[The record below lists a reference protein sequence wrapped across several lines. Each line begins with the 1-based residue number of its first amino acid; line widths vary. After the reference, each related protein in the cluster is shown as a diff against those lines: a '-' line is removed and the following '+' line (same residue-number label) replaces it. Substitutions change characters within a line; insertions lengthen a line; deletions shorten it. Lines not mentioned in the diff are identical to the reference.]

1 MHSHESWKVGLERDA
16 RAMVESFRNKNAS
29 YTKIETY
36 FTYAVHCVVTKPSI
50 KTIRCCG
57 DILKEKLVSNSDPDK
72 SIMVFAF
79 GPVVLKTLGFNIKK
93 HADVVGQLL
102 ETYIGGRHVYVF
114 ASISLAQMV
123 VKSGYI
129 ELVNRHIQSFM
140 GSVLL
145 NNEKKI
151 LKTKANVGAISK
163 NYIFPKTLQ
172 EVSDLVDHIVAYA
185 PEGVDPAKHLIALD
199 TETNTLMPHRDKLK
213 LLTVTVA
220 WDIGKAASITVEHS
234 ESTWSLEDVHPFL
247 VKLFTCKKPKVGH
260 NFKFDAKVLRRK
272 KFGVV
277 NLAWDTMIGE
287 HLLAEDKKGF
297 YGLKELVK
305 TYLPSYANYEKEVK
319 AQANAKLTE
328 KKKELKELG
337 QKLSKAEESLLKDD
351 GYANIPLEDLSIYGA
366 IDADAT
372 WQIAVIQR
380 KNMGV
385 ESTKFIEERRKLQK
399 FERQEFSKLGTI
411 LCPVVEPLSR
421 IMSTR
426 SLPTLGVLA
435 RIEDRGVPMDREY
448 TRELSIKMEQSSRE
462 AIIKLNHMLPAGYK
476 EKLNPASSGQ
486 IRSILYNVGFTHPE
500 TKEHMC
506 YLGKVEPPRTDS
518 GAISTNA
525 QFLRLLVTKYDCPFS
540 RDLLEFRA
548 MQKARNTFIENIMV
562 LTRED
567 DRMHTTYHQH
577 GTSSGRLCV
586 SENTLLNTN
595 RGTFKI
601 SNLDL
606 SKVQNVS
613 ILTHTGKWQPIEAVY
628 YKGEEEMYR
637 VELENGSSIE
647 VTANHRFFTKEGFQ
661 RLKNLAY
668 GSEVITHTASPASG
682 ELRRNYT
689 GRKGIRTPL
698 LGRVAHRETVSG
710 FGSVVQNSQQLCS
723 LLQREVRYTNKGTKV
738 PHVLNSLERK
748 YSRGK
753 RTAWSYDSTGK
764 TTRVCRP
771 WVQLLHDSKSPRC
784 ECLVCTPEHEG
795 VRNGYREK
803 ANLQTL
809 CFRLRAAGR
818 ARTVFT
824 RFNAFSR
831 PILQRPT
838 RVLRKAIRG
847 FFASYRAD
855 LVYKRTSQ
863 EPQSVPR
870 AGASKTRPHLLEL
883 KPARNVA
890 VHGFNS
896 REDTTCSPSVFLQ
909 KLPSRLWVSRQQTS
923 RRSRWKFPCVGKYQG
938 QRRLQTEGSC
948 KAGIQDFAV
957 YNQGSRKEL
966 IASSHC
972 DTFGVSRIVR
982 VTPLGVMGVWD
993 ISVDTDHSYVAHG
1006 FVNHNSSSHENMQN
1020 IPKKL
1025 GGHNIKKIFVPSQ
1038 PGYAFGNADAKAAEV
1053 RIYSAYSKDKN
1064 LIKALNDGMD
1074 PHSFFASMVYNPAN
1088 VLNGVEQHRWKEV
1101 AETVGIDTAH
1111 GWTYSDFCDRD
1122 KIKETEEPYGK
1133 QLDRLRGIIKRV
1145 VFGILYGATPNKVS
1159 SIVGI
1164 PEEQAAVIVDT
1175 LFKMFPTIP
1184 EYIQLTKDQLKHLG
1198 FVETF
1203 FGRRRRFGELH
1214 KLPWGLR
1221 SKAERQSVNFKIQS
1235 TSSEIVLEVLCD
1247 MEEPLRV
1254 DMQGELLLTV
1264 HDSVGFECPDK
1275 YVHQLPEFI
1284 KEYGMRRINNRYP
1297 WLPVP
1302 FSWDVEVGPSYG
1314 ELMSVDNYVKKMGN
1328 VTHIIPENP
1337 ADRDDFI
1344 EQEVRA
1350 EFEELVAS

>member
-1 MHSHESWKVGLERDA
+1 MKKETPSSKEITLDCQLCTQGWCGPKCLECDHYGAKHFVKDNGPKLTDCFIVSDSPEIGPSEDMHSHESWKVGLERDA
-16 RAMVESFRNKNAS
+16 RAMVENFRNKNAS
-29 YTKIETY
+29 YNKVETY
-36 FTYAVHCVVTKPSI
+36 FTYAVHCVVPKPSI

-57 DILKEKLVSNSDPDK
+57 EILKEKLVSNSDPDR

-79 GPVVLKTLGFNIKK
+79 GPIVLKTLGFNFKK
-93 HADVVGQLL
+93 HADIVGQLL
-102 ETYIGGRHVYVF
+102 ETHINGRHAYVF

-151 LKTKANVGAISK
+151 LRTKANVAAISK
-163 NYIFPKTLQ
+163 NYIFPKTIQ
-172 EVSDLVDHIVAYA
+172 EVSDLVDHIIAYA
-185 PEGVDPAKHLIALD
+185 PEGIAPEDHLIALD
-199 TETNTLMPHRDKLK
+199 TETNTLMPHRSKLK
-213 LLTVTVA
+213 LLSVTVA
-220 WDIGKAASITVEHS
+220 WDTGRAASIPVEHK
-234 ESTWSLEDVHPFL
+234 ESKWALEDVHHLL

-272 KFGVV
+272 KFSVV
-277 NLAWDTMIGE
+277 NLAWDTMIAE

-297 YGLKELVK
+297 YGLKEIVK
-305 TYLPSYANYEKEVK
+305 NYLPSYANYEKTVK
-319 AQANAKLTE
+319 AQANDALAE
-328 KKKELKELG
+328 KKKELKDLG
-337 QKLSKAEESLLKDD
+337 KKLSKAEESLLKDE
-351 GYANIPLEDLSIYGA
+351 GYANIPLADLNIYGA

-372 WQIAVIQR
+372 WQIAITQR
-380 KNMGV
+380 KNMRL
-385 ESTKFIEERRKLQK
+385 ESTKFKEERGKLRK
-399 FERQEFSKLGTI
+399 FERKEFSKLGET
-411 LCPVVEPLSR
+411 LCTVAEPLAR
-421 IMSTR
+421 IMATR
-426 SLPTLGVLA
+426 TLPTLGVLA

-448 TRELSIKMEQSSRE
+448 TQVLSVKMEQSSRE
-462 AIIKLNHMLPAGYK
+462 AIIKLNQMLPAGYT

-486 IRSILYNVGFTHPE
+486 IRSILYNVGFLHPE

-518 GAISTNA
+518 GMISTNA

-540 RDLLEFRA
+540 RALLEFRA

-577 GTSSGRLCV
+577 GTSSGRL
-586 SENTLLNTN
+586 
-595 RGTFKI
+595 
-601 SNLDL
+601 
-606 SKVQNVS
+606 
-613 ILTHTGKWQPIEAVY
+613 
-628 YKGEEEMYR
+628 
-637 VELENGSSIE
+637 
-647 VTANHRFFTKEGFQ
+647 
-661 RLKNLAY
+661 
-668 GSEVITHTASPASG
+668 
-682 ELRRNYT
+682 
-689 GRKGIRTPL
+689 
-698 LGRVAHRETVSG
+698 
-710 FGSVVQNSQQLCS
+710 
-723 LLQREVRYTNKGTKV
+723 
-738 PHVLNSLERK
+738 
-748 YSRGK
+748 
-753 RTAWSYDSTGK
+753 
-764 TTRVCRP
+764 
-771 WVQLLHDSKSPRC
+771 
-784 ECLVCTPEHEG
+784 
-795 VRNGYREK
+795 
-803 ANLQTL
+803 
-809 CFRLRAAGR
+809 
-818 ARTVFT
+818 
-824 RFNAFSR
+824 
-831 PILQRPT
+831 
-838 RVLRKAIRG
+838 
-847 FFASYRAD
+847 
-855 LVYKRTSQ
+855 
-863 EPQSVPR
+863 
-870 AGASKTRPHLLEL
+870 
-883 KPARNVA
+883 
-890 VHGFNS
+890 
-896 REDTTCSPSVFLQ
+896 
-909 KLPSRLWVSRQQTS
+909 
-923 RRSRWKFPCVGKYQG
+923 
-938 QRRLQTEGSC
+938 
-948 KAGIQDFAV
+948 
-957 YNQGSRKEL
+957 
-966 IASSHC
+966 
-972 DTFGVSRIVR
+972 
-982 VTPLGVMGVWD
+982 
-993 ISVDTDHSYVAHG
+993 
-1006 FVNHNSSSHENMQN
+1006 SSSHENMQN

-1025 GGHNIKKIFVPSQ
+1025 GGHNIKKIFIPSR
-1038 PGYAFGNADAKAAEV
+1038 PRYAFGNADAKAAEV
-1053 RIYSAYSKDKN
+1053 RIYSAYSKDRN

-1088 VLNGVEQHRWKEV
+1088 VLSGVEQYRWKEV

-1122 KIKETEEPYGK
+1122 IIKETEEPYGK
-1133 QLDRLRGIIKRV
+1133 QLDRLRSIIKRV

-1328 VTHIIPENP
+1328 VTHIVPENP
-1337 ADRDDFI
+1337 ADRDEFI

>member
-1 MHSHESWKVGLERDA
+1 
-16 RAMVESFRNKNAS
+16 MVESFRNRNPS
-29 YTKIETY
+29 YANVETY
-36 FTYAVHCVVTKPSI
+36 FTYAVHCVVAKPSI
-50 KTIRCCG
+50 KSIRCCSE
-57 DILKEKLVSNSDPDK
+57 ILKEKLVSNSDPEK
-72 SIMVFAF
+72 PIMVFAF
-79 GPVVLKTLGFNIKK
+79 GPIVLKALGFNFKK
-93 HADVVGQLL
+93 HSDIVGQML
-102 ETYIGGRHVYVF
+102 ETTIGGRHVYVF

-123 VKSGYI
+123 VKSGYV

-145 NNEKKI
+145 NNMKKT
-151 LKTKANVGAISK
+151 LKTRANVAAISK
-163 NYIFPKTLQ
+163 NYVFPKTIQ
-172 EVSDLVDHIVAYA
+172 EVNDLVDHVIAYA
-185 PEGVDPAKHLIALD
+185 PEGVNPENHLIAFD
-199 TETNTLMPHRDKLK
+199 TETNTLMPHRSKLK
-213 LLTVTVA
+213 MLTLTVA
-220 WDIGKAASITVEHS
+220 WDVGKAASIPVEHK
-234 ESTWSLEDVHPFL
+234 ESKWTLEDVKPAL
-247 VKLFTCKKPKVGH
+247 VRLLTCKKPKVGH
-260 NFKFDAKVLRRK
+260 NVKYDVKVLRRK
-272 KFGVV
+272 KFSITR
-277 NLAWDTMIGE
+277 LAWDTMVGE

-305 TYLPSYANYEKEVK
+305 NYVPSYANYEREVK
-319 AQANAKLTE
+319 THANAALSE
-328 KKKELKELG
+328 KKKELKASG
-337 QKLSKAEESLLKDD
+337 KKLSKAEESLLKDD
-351 GYANIPLEDLSIYGA
+351 GYADVPLDELNIYGA

-372 WQIAVIQR
+372 WQIAVAQR
-380 KNMGV
+380 KLMGV
-385 ESTKFIEERRKLQK
+385 ESKKFLEARKKLQK
-399 FERQEFSKLGTI
+399 FERAEFRKMGEI
-411 LCPVVEPLSR
+411 LCPVIEPLTR
-421 IMSTR
+421 IMATR
-426 SLPTLGVLA
+426 TMPTLGVLA
-435 RIEDRGVPMDREY
+435 RMEDRGVPMDRKY
-448 TRELSIKMEQSSRE
+448 TEELAVKMEQSSRE
-462 AIIKLNHMLPAGYK
+462 AIIKLNQMLPSGYT

-486 IRSILYNVGFTHPE
+486 IRTILYNLGFIHPE
-500 TKEHMC
+500 TKEHVC
-506 YLGKVEPPRTDS
+506 YMGKVEPPRTDS
-518 GAISTNA
+518 GMISTNA

-595 RGTFKI
+595 KGTFKI

-613 ILTHTGKWQPIEAVY
+613 ILTHTGKWQQIEEVY

-661 RLKNLAY
+661 RLKNLTY
-668 GSEVITHTASPASG
+668 GSEVITHTTSPASG
-682 ELRRNYT
+682 ELRRNHT

-710 FGSVVQNSQQLCS
+710 FRSVVQNSQQLCS

-748 YSRGK
+748 YSRSK
-753 RTAWSYDSTGK
+753 RTAWSCDSTRK
-764 TTRVCRP
+764 TTRMCGP

-795 VRNGYREK
+795 VWNGYREK

-809 CFRLRAAGR
+809 CFRPRAAGR

-831 PILQRPT
+831 TVLQRPT

-870 AGASKTRPHLLEL
+870 ARASKTRPHLLEL
-883 KPARNVA
+883 KPARDVA
-890 VHGFNS
+890 VHGVNS
-896 REDTTCSPSVFLQ
+896 RENTACSPGGFLQ

-923 RRSRWKFPCVGKYQG
+923 RGSRRKFPHVGKYQG
-938 QRRLQTEGSC
+938 QRRFQTERSC

-972 DTFGVSRIVR
+972 NTFSVSRIVK

-993 ISVDTDHSYVAHG
+993 ISVGTDHSYVAHG

-1025 GGHNIKKIFVPSQ
+1025 GGHNIKKIFVPSR

-1053 RIYSAYSKDKN
+1053 RLYSAYSKDAN

-1088 VLNGVEQHRWKEV
+1088 VLNGVERSRWKEV
-1101 AETVGIDTAH
+1101 TETVGIDIDH
-1111 GWTYSDFCDRD
+1111 PWTYDDFCARD
-1122 KIKETEEPYGK
+1122 ILKETEAPYGK

-1184 EYIQLTKDQLKHLG
+1184 AYIQLTKDQLKHLG

-1302 FSWDVEVGPSYG
+1302 FSWDVEAGPSYG
-1314 ELMSVDNYVKKMGN
+1314 ELMSIDNYVKKMEN
-1328 VTHIIPENP
+1328 VTHIVPENP

-1350 EFEELVAS
+1350 EFEELITS

>member
-1 MHSHESWKVGLERDA
+1 
-16 RAMVESFRNKNAS
+16 MVENFRNKNTS

-57 DILKEKLVSNSDPDK
+57 DILKEKLVSNSDPDR
-72 SIMVFAF
+72 SVMVFAF
-79 GPVVLKTLGFNIKK
+79 GPVVLKTLGFNVKK

-172 EVSDLVDHIVAYA
+172 EVSDLVDHIIAYA
-185 PEGVDPAKHLIALD
+185 PEGVDPTKHLIALD

-220 WDIGKAASITVEHS
+220 WDIGKAASITVEHR
-234 ESTWSLEDVHPFL
+234 ESMWSLEDVHPFL

-277 NLAWDTMIGE
+277 NLAWDTMIAE

-319 AQANAKLTE
+319 AQANAKLIE

-351 GYANIPLEDLSIYGA
+351 GYAHIPLEDLSIYGA

-372 WQIAVIQR
+372 WQIAVTQR
-380 KNMGV
+380 KNMGA
-385 ESTKFIEERRKLQK
+385 ESTKFIAERRKLQK
-399 FERQEFSKLGTI
+399 FERQEFSKLGAI
-411 LCPVVEPLSR
+411 LCPVVEPLAR
-421 IMSTR
+421 IMATR

-435 RIEDRGVPMDREY
+435 RIENRGVPMDREY
-448 TRELSIKMEQSSRE
+448 TRELAIKMEQSSRE
-462 AIIKLNHMLPAGYK
+462 AIIKLNRMLPAGYK

-486 IRSILYNVGFTHPE
+486 IRSILYNVGFIHPE

-586 SENTLLNTN
+586 SGDTVLDTSQ
-595 RGTFKI
+595 GPFKI
-601 SNLDL
+601 SKLDL
-606 SKVQNVS
+606 GMSPW
-613 ILTHTGKWQPIEAVY
+613 IHTHTGKTQQIEGLF
-628 YKGEEEMYR
+628 YKGKEEMF
-637 VELENGSSIE
+637 E
-647 VTANHRFFTKEGFQ
+647 VTLESGNFITCTEGHRFLTPKRGFKQLRNLKVGSELKTCNFQ
-661 RLKNLAY
+661 R
-668 GSEVITHTASPASG
+668 
-682 ELRRNYT
+682 
-689 GRKGIRTPL
+689 
-698 LGRVAHRETVSG
+698 
-710 FGSVVQNSQQLCS
+710 
-723 LLQREVRYTNKGTKV
+723 
-738 PHVLNSLERK
+738 
-748 YSRGK
+748 
-753 RTAWSYDSTGK
+753 W
-764 TTRVCRP
+764 
-771 WVQLLHDSKSPRC
+771 
-784 ECLVCTPEHEG
+784 
-795 VRNGYREK
+795 
-803 ANLQTL
+803 
-809 CFRLRAAGR
+809 
-818 ARTVFT
+818 
-824 RFNAFSR
+824 
-831 PILQRPT
+831 
-838 RVLRKAIRG
+838 
-847 FFASYRAD
+847 
-855 LVYKRTSQ
+855 
-863 EPQSVPR
+863 
-870 AGASKTRPHLLEL
+870 
-883 KPARNVA
+883 
-890 VHGFNS
+890 
-896 REDTTCSPSVFLQ
+896 
-909 KLPSRLWVSRQQTS
+909 
-923 RRSRWKFPCVGKYQG
+923 
-938 QRRLQTEGSC
+938 
-948 KAGIQDFAV
+948 
-957 YNQGSRKEL
+957 
-966 IASSHC
+966 
-972 DTFGVSRIVR
+972 GVSRIKSIEPV
-982 VTPLGVMGVWD
+982 GKKGVWD
-993 ISVDTDHSYVAHG
+993 IQVAIDHSYVAHG

-1101 AETVGIDTAH
+1101 SETVGIDTAH

-1122 KIKETEEPYGK
+1122 IIKETEEPYGK

-1214 KLPWGLR
+1214 KLPWSLR

-1264 HDSVGFECPDK
+1264 HDSVGFECPEK

-1314 ELMSVDNYVKKMGN
+1314 ELMSVDNYIKKMGN
-1328 VTHIIPENP
+1328 VTHIVPENP